1 MHEGSRMTLNLL
13 RSRTSP
19 GVARVNC
26 SARLSRSV
34 FSISRFNPSYSNTRL
49 LVSRP
54 PSRRYLSSDANGS
67 SATPDSPESLASI
80 DDIRLKTEFEEN
92 KDIRDYLRKWQN
104 NNLNLLDPIKGPQ
117 TTNIPGQASWIGNM
131 QSDATEANDY
141 GSEALREADQDTGEF
156 DNLADEGDGAHD
168 FLEAGDLVALAAPD
182 GMMSFSIYVRSVFK
196 QQQFYTTR
204 GKWRVAYD
212 RDIEYVKKG
221 FAPRELVDPLYP
233 HFPDTIAQL
242 SPHLQSTIEGG
253 VPRPVGAPLVNM
265 LNAFDEE
272 AQEIFRNNANELSN
286 MHDIVAD
293 ENDLLEFTREELAC
307 KTLNLEKEQ
316 LTPAILCAVHL
327 ATRRNQFL
335 IEKDRSSP
343 FSDQYLVLPKR
354 VAQIVQTVTN
364 WVREHQKQIVQS
376 GGKAVLGV
384 SGDNRSPYLSDF
396 VQKARRLIQ
405 HSRKIRSPTTMASV
419 GPTTHRFQPGEGGTS
434 MTVRTVQRAHTESF
448 NANDR
453 IIIEFLKSWAIS
465 GQMTSGTLRSAGS
478 HIMRA
483 TGMYALLDLSAATV
497 PLFLQE
503 IGAIAPWENLRL
515 LDPSIALPGHGVSP
529 RSDAAW
535 ADVQQASEQ
544 LKSDG
549 VKDTMQDART
559 DWGDL
564 PVYCVDSLDAQ
575 EIDDGISLERIPG
588 CDDTFWI
595 RTHVANPSAFIDSK
609 DKIMEYA
616 ASRVQT
622 LYTPERTY
630 PMLPESLT
638 QEHFSLAPNRPT
650 LTFSAKM
657 NLKGEVLETDVSNGT
672 VKNVVYI
679 THDKLRSLFEPET
692 QGSTESLAVGGHFQ
706 PDPSRKE
713 MRESLS
719 SEDELNFHTLR
730 KLMLAFRE
738 QRRRNGAM
746 EWPSPIDISVS
757 MTVGSEPLKP
767 HLMPVENA
775 SFVLG
780 DPIIR
785 LRQRD
790 VDPHEVPD
798 MSKRDLVSLLMNL
811 ACWVSARWCAE
822 RNIPVIYDGTYYH
835 PEYPQLTNRNITK
848 FGGKSWFEM
857 AAPKG
862 TSASTPA
869 RHVPLGLDPYVKS
882 TSPLRRYTDLLAH
895 YQIEAALRFEHE
907 NGRRLDAT
915 IDESVLPFSR
925 EYVDNYII
933 SSRWKRNRLKN
944 VDRASKQFWGCMLL
958 FRAFYFAECALPK
971 TFKCLVHQP
980 YSSIALVGTQSGHG
994 YAGVIT
1000 SLGIRCQ
1007 ILAPEGSPDIDV
1019 LSVVEAEI
1027 RHVDLS
1033 RQVVIMEATRVVK
1046 PFERV
1051 GEWR

>member
-1 MHEGSRMTLNLL
+1 MLPAEHPDFAASAGLRDVIRWIFPSGRRMYEGSRMTLNLL

-19 GVARVNC
+19 GVAR
-26 SARLSRSV
+26 SSPA
-34 FSISRFNPSYSNTRL
+34 NPNDL
-49 LVSRP
+49 E
-54 PSRRYLSSDANGS
+54 SS
-67 SATPDSPESLASI
+67 ASI
-80 DDIRLKTEFEEN
+80 DDIRLKTEFEKH

-104 NNLNLLDPIKGPQ
+104 NNLNPLDPIRGAQ
-117 TTNIPGQASWIGNM
+117 ATNVPGQSSPWIGNM
-131 QSDATEANDY
+131 QSDATESNDY
-141 GSEALREADQDTGEF
+141 GSEALREADEDVGEF

-168 FLEAGDLVALAAPD
+168 FLEPGDLVALSAPD
-182 GMMSFSIYVRSVFK
+182 GLMCFSIYVRSMFK
-196 QQQFYTTR
+196 QQQFYTIR

-265 LNAFDEE
+265 MKTFDEQ
-272 AQEIFRNNANELSN
+272 AQEIFQNHSSRLFN

-293 ENDLLEFTREELAC
+293 ENDKLEFTLKELAC
-307 KTLNLEKEQ
+307 KALNLEKDQ
-316 LTPAILCAVHL
+316 LTPAALCAVHH

-335 IEKDRSSP
+335 IQRDRSSP
-343 FSDQYLVLPKR
+343 FSDNYLVLPKR
-354 VAQIVQTVTN
+354 VAQILETVTN
-364 WVREHQKQIVQS
+364 WVRDHQKHIVQS
-376 GGKAVLGV
+376 GGLAGM
-384 SGDNRSPYLSDF
+384 GIPPENRLPQF
-396 VQKARRLIQ
+396 IQKARRLIQ
-405 HSRKIRSPTTMASV
+405 HSRKMRSPTTMASV
-419 GPTTHRFQPGEGGTS
+419 GPTAHRFQPGEGGTS
-434 MTVRTVQRAHTESF
+434 VTARTVQTERTEAF

-453 IIIEFLKSWAIS
+453 IIIEFLKLWAIS
-465 GQMTSGTLRSAGS
+465 SDQMTLGTLRSAGS
-478 HIMRA
+478 HIMRT
-483 TGMYALLDLSAATV
+483 TGMYESLDLTAATV

-503 IGAIAPWENLRL
+503 IGAIAPWDNLRL

-529 RSDAAW
+529 SSDAAW

-544 LKSDG
+544 FKSDG
-549 VKDTMQDART
+549 VMDTMQDTRT

-595 RTHVANPSAFIDSK
+595 RTHIANPSAFIDSK
-609 DKIMEYA
+609 HRIMQYA

-630 PMLPESLT
+630 PMLPETLT

-672 VKNVVYI
+672 VRNVVYI

-692 QGSTESLAVGGHFQ
+692 QGSMESLAVGGNFQ
-706 PDPSRKE
+706 PEPSRKE

-719 SEDELNFHTLR
+719 SEDENTFHTLR

-738 QRRRNGAM
+738 QRRKNGAM
-746 EWPSPIDISVS
+746 EWPSPVDTSVS
-757 MTVGSEPLKP
+757 MTVGLEPLKP

-775 SFVLG
+775 TFVLG

-785 LRQRD
+785 LRQRE

-822 RNIPVIYDGTYYH
+822 RNIPVVYDGTYYH
-835 PEYPQLTNRNITK
+835 PEYPQLTNRNIAK
-848 FGGKSWFEM
+848 FGGQSWFEL

-862 TSASTPA
+862 VSASTA
-869 RHVPLGLDPYVKS
+869 VRHVPLGLDAYVKS

-915 IDESVLPFSR
+915 TDESFLPFSR
-925 EYVDNYII
+925 EYVDNYIA
-933 SSRWKRNRLKN
+933 SSRWKRNRLRS

-958 FRAFYFAECALPK
+958 FRAFYFSECALPE
-971 TFKCLVHQP
+971 TFKCLVHKP

-1019 LSVVEAEI
+1019 LSVVEAKI
-1027 RHVDLS
+1027 HQVDLS
-1033 RQVVIMEATRVVK
+1033 RLVVVMEATRVLK